1 MMRRVIVRL
10 EAVDDLNAAFDW
22 YESQHPGLG
31 RDFAREISRCID
43 TIAETPLLYAPV
55 EGVIRRALAR
65 KFPFGVYY
73 LTNNDETVV
82 LAVLHCARDPVTWKE
97 RG

>member
-1 MMRRVIVRL
+1 MTCIQPSIGTNHNIR
-10 EAVDDLNAAFDW
+10 
-22 YESQHPGLG
+22 LG

-43 TIAETPLLYAPV
+43 IIAETPFIYAPV
-55 EGVIRRALAR
+55 DGDIRRALAR

-73 LTNNDETVV
+73 LTNYDETVV
-82 LAVLHCARDPVTWKE
+82 LAVLHCARDPDTWKA

>member
-1 MMRRVIVRL
+1 MMRRVIVRP
-10 EAVDDLNAAFDW
+10 EAVDDLHAAFDW
-22 YESQHPGLG
+22 YESQYPGLG

-43 TIAETPLLYAPV
+43 SIAETPLLYAQV
-55 EGVIRRALAR
+55 DGDIRRALAR

-73 LTNNDETVV
+73 LTNDDVTVV
-82 LAVLHCARDPVTWKE
+82 LAVLHCARDPDTWKT